1 LHALTQML
9 LAASATVRSS
19 WTTNDNRQYL
29 SSHKATGVAEAIT
42 AQGTQLV
49 YLPPYSPDLNPI
61 EQAFAKFKAVLR
73 RAAQR
78 TRDDLWQI
86 IRRILERYQ
95 PQKCRN
101 LFSNV
106 GYAI

>member
-1 LHALTQML
+1 ML

-61 EQAFAKFKAVLR
+61 EQASAKFKAVLR

-78 TRDDLWQI
+78 TAMTCG
-86 IRRILERYQ
+86 RRSAESSNATSR
-95 PQKCRN
+95 KSAET
-101 LFSNV
+101 FS
-106 GYAI
+106 ATSAMQSDRKPP